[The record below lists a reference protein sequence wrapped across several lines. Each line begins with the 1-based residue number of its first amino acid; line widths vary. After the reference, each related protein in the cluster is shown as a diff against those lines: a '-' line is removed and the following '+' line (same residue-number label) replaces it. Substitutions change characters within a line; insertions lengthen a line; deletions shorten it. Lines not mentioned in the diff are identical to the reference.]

1 MNLINN
7 LEIDLSEYRQQEL
20 PSEILLSRID
30 DLYRLYNGSKTITS
44 EILLIN
50 TNLYNKIIVKLDI
63 DFEMNKEQKLDI
75 QIKTDEI
82 DNNLDFFFE
91 IKMKYYCND
100 QVDINNKQQIVSNRL
115 DIPINNNNKILFS

>member
-7 LEIDLSEYRQQEL
+7 LEIDLSEYQQQEL

-44 EILLIN
+44 EIVLIN

-63 DFEMNKEQKLDI
+63 DFEMNQEQKLDI

>member
-7 LEIDLSEYRQQEL
+7 LEIDLSEYQQQEL

-44 EILLIN
+44 EIVLIN

>member
-7 LEIDLSEYRQQEL
+7 LEIDLSEYQQQEL